1 MSKRGWIGLAA
12 LALALSVVAAGCG
25 GGGGNKSGN
34 AGGGSTNA
42 AQNVKGTLSF
52 IAVWTGPEQASI
64 QAVFKGFKQKY
75 PNVTVKYK
83 AAKDPGQVITT
94 AVQGGNPPDVAALN
108 SPGLM
113 KGFIDQGALKP
124 IDFAKSDVQSNFSPD
139 WVKFGTVN
147 GKLYGLFFKGA
158 NKSTVWYNV
167 HAFQNAGVTPPKTW
181 DDLLKDAKTINAS
194 GTPAYSIGG
203 ADGWTLTDLFENIY
217 IRQAG
222 PQKYDQLS
230 DHKIKWTDPSV
241 TKALQTM
248 TQVIGDSNNI
258 VGGQSGALQ
267 TNFPDS
273 VNNVFGGNNPM
284 QPKAA
289 MIFEGDFVPGVV
301 AGQTKAK
308 PNTDYN
314 VFPFP
319 SVDGKGGDYVV
330 GGGDVVTMFKDTP
343 AARALIKYL
352 ASPEAAEI
360 WAKRGGYSSPNKNV
374 PPSAYPD
381 KITRTTAVALAKAST
396 FRFDMSDL
404 APAKFGGDA
413 EFTDLQAFL
422 RKPSDVNGTA
432 QKLEK
437 DAAAAY
443 KSS

>member
-1 MSKRGWIGLAA
+1 LAA
-12 LALALSVVAAGCG
+12 LAVALSVVAAGCG
-25 GGGGNKSGN
+25 GGGSSSNNN
-34 AGGGSTNA
+34 AGGTTNS
-42 AQNVKGTLSF
+42 AQNVKGTLTF
-52 IAVWTGPEQASI
+52 IAVWTGAEAQSI
-64 QAVFKGFKQKY
+64 QAVFNGFKQKY

-83 AAKDPGQVITT
+83 GAKDPGQVITT

-113 KGFIDQGALKP
+113 KGFVDQGALKP
-124 IDFAKSDVQSNFSPD
+124 IDFAKSDIQQNFSPD
-139 WVKFGTVN
+139 WLKFGTLN

-167 HAFQNAGVTPPKTW
+167 HAFKNAGVTPPKEWT
-181 DDLLKDAKTINAS
+181 DLVKDAKTISAS

-222 PQKYDQLS
+222 PAKYDQLS
-230 DHKIKWTDPSV
+230 DHKIPWTDPSV
-241 TKALQTM
+241 KTALSTM
-248 TQVIGDSNNI
+248 AQVIGDTKNI
-258 VGGQSGALQ
+258 AGGQSGALQ

-273 VNNVFGGNNPM
+273 VTNVFGNPPT

-301 AGQTKAK
+301 AGQSKAK
-308 PNTDYN
+308 PSTDYN

-319 SVDGKGGDYVV
+319 AVNGKGGDYVV

-352 ASPEAAEI
+352 ATPEAAAL
-360 WAKRGGYSSPNKNV
+360 WAKRGGFSSPNKNLDTSV
-374 PPSAYPD
+374 YPD
-381 KITRTTAVALAKAST
+381 AITRTTASALAKAST

-404 APAKFGGDA
+404 APATFGGDA
-413 EFTDLQAFL
+413 EFTDLQSFL
-422 RKPSDVNGTA
+422 KNPSDVNGAAT
-432 QKLEK
+432 KLEA
-437 DAAAAY
+437 DAKKAY
-443 KSS
+443 KAS